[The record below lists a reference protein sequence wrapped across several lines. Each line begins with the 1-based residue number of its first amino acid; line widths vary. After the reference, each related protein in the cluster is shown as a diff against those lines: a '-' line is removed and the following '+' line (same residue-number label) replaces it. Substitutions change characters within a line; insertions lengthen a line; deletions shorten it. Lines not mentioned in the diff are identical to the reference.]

1 MKNADN
7 KYFNHFKYQSD
18 LNKTIKNI
26 VIDYTDKILKA
37 YANCKVKNNDV
48 PLELFNK
55 VFCKTSDKETL
66 EHASVLKNCLYVDK
80 DTIGSFQA
88 LCDVIA
94 NFSNTVLF
102 RSYRNKKGRL
112 ISIINHQLGYGGSKN
127 IKSVHSDLAT
137 LFGMKNIKN
146 GYYSSVGVAKHSFS
160 RKNISNYAANS
171 SSVLKLDI
179 NKFYDSINA
188 KKFIDNKVMFNLV
201 RTSMVGPDFNK
212 LGDYASFSEIYNR
225 NRNIFFKSFDEPV
238 IKLDFNCYPFEK
250 SLISAVDKDVDFDR
264 MHIIN
269 YQMLIMIL
277 SFVTHNNRIPTGAIY
292 SPALSNLFML
302 GFDMEMLDYVKDMRD
317 KKIYLK
323 GVRYIDDLTFFIYK
337 NESDFLS
344 SQGISNNADKE
355 NNLLNSS
362 FKPFDIAKVVES
374 KLNKYGLYLNYSKTC
389 VQHADSG
396 NITVLGVSVNK
407 SAALPSSK
415 YRKELID
422 MFRNKDVDITN
433 YRELGK
439 VSYVINLKDFIPDLL
454 MHINYE
460 QKSND
465 FSQMCN
471 DKNYEYKSF
480 IHDIRE
486 SCELPGMSD
495 SGVKLFKR
503 YTYIDNITSRRR
515 FRNFISAMKS
525 LFHSNLVSNIGIVG
539 ISNSASNKNGEA
551 GRYIYFKFKFSKRRR
566 NILFTNI
573 FVPNRVLDKFT
584 AIQ

>member
-1 MKNADN
+1 MKNAN
-7 KYFNHFKYQSD
+7 RKYFDHFRYQSD

-55 VFCKTSDKETL
+55 VFCKTSAKETL
-66 EHASVLKNCLYVDK
+66 EHASVLKDCLYVDK

-112 ISIINHQLGYGGSKN
+112 ISIINHQLGHGDSKN
-127 IKSVHSDLAT
+127 IKNVHSDLAT
-137 LFGMKNIKN
+137 LFGMKNIN
-146 GYYSSVGVAKHSFS
+146 NDYYSSVGVAKDSFS
-160 RKNISNYAANS
+160 RRKITNYAAKS

-225 NRNIFFKSFDEPV
+225 NRNIFFKSFDEAT
-238 IKLDFNCYPFEK
+238 IKPDFNCCPFK
-250 SLISAVDKDVDFDR
+250 KPLVSAIDKDVDFDR

-302 GFDMEMLDYVKDMRD
+302 GFDMEMLDYIKDMRD
-317 KKIYLK
+317 KKICLK
-323 GVRYIDDLTFFIYK
+323 GVRYIDDLTFFIY
-337 NESDFLS
+337 ESELQFFRAESIPNDFYE
-344 SQGISNNADKE
+344 E
-355 NNLLNSS
+355 NTLLNSS

-389 VQHADSG
+389 IQHADNG

-407 SAALPSSK
+407 NAALPSSK

-422 MFRNKDVDITN
+422 MFRNKDVDLTN

-439 VSYVINLKDFIPDLL
+439 VSYVANLNDFMPDLL

-460 QKSND
+460 QKAND

-471 DKNYEYKSF
+471 DKDYGYKSF
-480 IHDIRE
+480 IHDIRK
-486 SCELPGMSD
+486 SYDLSYASSNGNKM
-495 SGVKLFKR
+495 FKAS
-503 YTYIDNITSRRR
+503 TYVNNITSRRR
-515 FRNFISAMKS
+515 IRNFISVLKN
-525 LFHSNLVSNIGIVG
+525 LLHSNLVSNVYIDR
-539 ISNSASNKNGEA
+539 ISNSASNKNGET
-551 GRYIYFKFKFSKRRR
+551 GRYIYLKFKLNKRRR

-584 AIQ
+584 AI

>member
-1 MKNADN
+1 MRFANK

-26 VIDYTDKILKA
+26 VISYTDKILRA
-37 YANCKVKNNDV
+37 YSNCKVKNNDV

-55 VFCKTSDKETL
+55 VFCKTSYKETL
-66 EHASVLKNCLYVDK
+66 EHASVLKNCYYVDK

-112 ISIINHQLGYGGSKN
+112 ISIINHQLGVGDTKN

-137 LFGMKNIKN
+137 LFGMKNINN
-146 GYYSSVGVAKHSFS
+146 GYYSSIGVAKSTFS
-160 RKNISNYAANS
+160 RRKISSYASKS

-188 KKFIDNKVMFNLV
+188 KKFIDNRVMFNLV
-201 RTSMVGPDFNK
+201 RTGMVGPDFNK
-212 LGDYASFSEIYNR
+212 LGDYASFSEVYNR
-225 NRNIFFKSFDEPV
+225 NRNIFFKAFNGPV
-238 IKLDFNCYPFEK
+238 IKVEFNCYPFNEP
-250 SLISAVDKDVDFDR
+250 LTSAIDKDVDFER

-302 GFDMEMLDYVKDMRD
+302 GFDMEMLDYVKSMRD
-317 KKIYLK
+317 KRIYLK

-337 NESDFLS
+337 NESQFFS
-344 SQGISNNADKE
+344 AECIPNNADEE

-389 VQHADSG
+389 VQHSDNG
-396 NITVLGVSVNK
+396 NLTVLGLSVNNN
-407 SAALPSSK
+407 SALPSSK

-422 MFRNKDVDITN
+422 MFRNKDVDFTN

-439 VSYVINLKDFIPDLL
+439 VSYVVNLKDFIPDLL

-460 QKSND
+460 QKADN

-471 DKNYEYKSF
+471 DKDYEYKSF
-480 IHDIRE
+480 IHDIRK
-486 SCELPGMSD
+486 SYDLPNAQHD
-495 SGVKLFKR
+495 EVKLFKN
-503 YTYIDNITSRRR
+503 YTYVNNIISRRR
-515 FRNFISAMKS
+515 FKNFISAMKS
-525 LFHSNLVSNIGIVG
+525 SFNSNLVSDVSIDG
-539 ISNSASNKNGEA
+539 ISNSASNKNGET
-551 GRYIYFKFKFSKRRR
+551 GRYIYVKFKLNKRRR
-566 NILFTNI
+566 NVLFTNI
-573 FVPNRVLDKFT
+573 FVPNRVLDKFA
-584 AIQ
+584 AI

>member
-1 MKNADN
+1 MKNADK

-18 LNKTIKNI
+18 LNRAIKNI
-26 VIDYTDKILKA
+26 VIDYADKILKA

-66 EHASVLKNCLYVDK
+66 EHISVLRDCLYVDK

-112 ISIINHQLGYGGSKN
+112 ISIINHQLGAGDSKN
-127 IKSVHSDLAT
+127 IKNVHSDLAI
-137 LFGMKNIKN
+137 LFGMKNINN

-160 RKNISNYAANS
+160 RRKISHYAARS

-225 NRNIFFKSFDEPV
+225 NRNIFFRAFDDSMIKSE
-238 IKLDFNCYPFEK
+238 FNYYTFKKP
-250 SLISAVDKDVDFDR
+250 LVRAVDKDVDFDR

-337 NESDFLS
+337 NESNFLS
-344 SQGISNNADKE
+344 ANCIPNSDDKE
-355 NNLLNSS
+355 NALLNSS

-389 VQHADSG
+389 VQHADNG

-407 SAALPSSK
+407 KAALPSSK

-422 MFRNKDVDITN
+422 MFRNKDVDLTN

-439 VSYVINLKDFIPDLL
+439 LSYVANLNDFMPDLL

-460 QKSND
+460 QKAND

-480 IHDIRE
+480 IHDIRK
-486 SCELPGMSD
+486 SYDLSD
-495 SGVKLFKR
+495 ASSNGNKMFKASN
-503 YTYIDNITSRRR
+503 YVNNIVSRKRI
-515 FRNFISAMKS
+515 RNFISVLKS
-525 LFHSNLVSNIGIVG
+525 LFHSNLVSSIYIDG
-539 ISNSASNKNGEA
+539 ISNSASNKDGET
-551 GRYIYFKFKFSKRRR
+551 GRYIYLKFKLSKRRQ
-566 NILFTNI
+566 NTLFTNI

-584 AIQ
+584 AIK

>member
-1 MKNADN
+1 MRFANK

-26 VIDYTDKILKA
+26 VISYTDKILMA
-37 YANCKVKNNDV
+37 YSNCKVKNNDV

-55 VFCKTSDKETL
+55 VFCKTSYKETL
-66 EHASVLKNCLYVDK
+66 EHASVLKNCYYVDK

-112 ISIINHQLGYGGSKN
+112 ISIINHQLGVGDTKN

-137 LFGMKNIKN
+137 LFGMKNINN
-146 GYYSSVGVAKHSFS
+146 GYYSSVGVAKSTFS
-160 RKNISNYAANS
+160 RRKISSYASKS

-201 RTSMVGPDFNK
+201 RTGMVGPDFNK
-212 LGDYASFSEIYNR
+212 LGDYASFSEVYNR
-225 NRNIFFKSFDEPV
+225 NRNIFFKAFNEPV
-238 IKLDFNCYPFEK
+238 IKVEFNCYPFNEP
-250 SLISAVDKDVDFDR
+250 LTSAIDKDVDFER

-302 GFDMEMLDYVKDMRD
+302 GFDMEMLDYVKSMRD
-317 KKIYLK
+317 KRIYLK

-337 NESDFLS
+337 NESQFFS
-344 SQGISNNADKE
+344 AECIPNNADEE

-389 VQHADSG
+389 VQHSDNG
-396 NITVLGVSVNK
+396 NLTVLGLSVNNN
-407 SAALPSSK
+407 SALPSSK

-422 MFRNKDVDITN
+422 MFRNKDVDFTN

-439 VSYVINLKDFIPDLL
+439 VSYVVNLKDFIPDLL

-460 QKSND
+460 QKADN

-471 DKNYEYKSF
+471 DKDYEYKSF
-480 IHDIRE
+480 IHDIRK
-486 SCELPGMSD
+486 SYDLPNAQHD
-495 SGVKLFKR
+495 EVKLFKN
-503 YTYIDNITSRRR
+503 YTYVNNIISRRR
-515 FRNFISAMKS
+515 FKNFISAMKS
-525 LFHSNLVSNIGIVG
+525 SFNSNLVSDVSIDG
-539 ISNSASNKNGEA
+539 ISNSASNKNGET
-551 GRYIYFKFKFSKRRR
+551 GRYIYVKFKLNKRRR
-566 NILFTNI
+566 NVLFTNI
-573 FVPNRVLDKFT
+573 FVPNRVLDKFA
-584 AIQ
+584 AI

>member
-1 MKNADN
+1 MRFANK

-26 VIDYTDKILKA
+26 VISYTDKILMA
-37 YANCKVKNNDV
+37 YSNCKVKNNDV

-55 VFCKTSDKETL
+55 VFCKTSYKETL
-66 EHASVLKNCLYVDK
+66 EHASVLKNCYYVDK

-112 ISIINHQLGYGGSKN
+112 ISIINHQLGVGDTKK

-137 LFGMKNIKN
+137 LFGMKNINN
-146 GYYSSVGVAKHSFS
+146 GYYSSVGVAKSTFS
-160 RKNISNYAANS
+160 RRKISSYASKS

-201 RTSMVGPDFNK
+201 RTGMVGPDFNK
-212 LGDYASFSEIYNR
+212 LGDYASFSEVYNR
-225 NRNIFFKSFDEPV
+225 NRNIFFKAFNEPV
-238 IKLDFNCYPFEK
+238 IKVEFNCYPFNEP
-250 SLISAVDKDVDFDR
+250 LTSAIDKDVDFER

-302 GFDMEMLDYVKDMRD
+302 GFDMEMLDYVKSMRD
-317 KKIYLK
+317 KRIYLK

-337 NESDFLS
+337 NESQFFS
-344 SQGISNNADKE
+344 AECIPNNADEE

-389 VQHADSG
+389 VQHSDNG
-396 NITVLGVSVNK
+396 NLTVLGLSVNNN
-407 SAALPSSK
+407 SALPSSK

-422 MFRNKDVDITN
+422 MFRNKDVDFTN

-439 VSYVINLKDFIPDLL
+439 VSYVVNLKDFIPDLL

-460 QKSND
+460 QKADN

-471 DKNYEYKSF
+471 DKDYEYKSF
-480 IHDIRE
+480 IHDIRK
-486 SCELPGMSD
+486 SYDLPNAQHD
-495 SGVKLFKR
+495 EVKLFKN
-503 YTYIDNITSRRR
+503 YTYVNNIISRRR
-515 FRNFISAMKS
+515 FKNFISAMKS
-525 LFHSNLVSNIGIVG
+525 SFNSNLVSDVSIDG
-539 ISNSASNKNGEA
+539 ISNSASNKNGET
-551 GRYIYFKFKFSKRRR
+551 GRYIYVKFKLNKRRR
-566 NILFTNI
+566 NVLFTNI
-573 FVPNRVLDKFT
+573 FVPNRVLDKFA
-584 AIQ
+584 AI